1 MLACLFVLG
10 PQQTDDLSLLL
21 APWQLGLA
29 PALNM
34 QKKMI
39 AGVFATLIQY
49 RTLNPFP
56 MYLHVLNIYTEV
68 FSNDL

>member
-1 MLACLFVLG
+1 MLVCLFVLG

-39 AGVFATLIQY
+39 DGVFCNINTIQNFKSVSY
-49 RTLNPFP
+49 VFAHFK
-56 MYLHVLNIYTEV
+56 YLYGSL
-68 FSNDL
+68 

>member
-1 MLACLFVLG
+1 MLVCLFVLG
-10 PQQTDDLSLLL
+10 PQQTDDLSLL
-21 APWQLGLA
+21 QLGLA

-56 MYLHVLNIYTEV
+56 LYLHVLNIYTEV
-68 FSNDL
+68 SSNDL